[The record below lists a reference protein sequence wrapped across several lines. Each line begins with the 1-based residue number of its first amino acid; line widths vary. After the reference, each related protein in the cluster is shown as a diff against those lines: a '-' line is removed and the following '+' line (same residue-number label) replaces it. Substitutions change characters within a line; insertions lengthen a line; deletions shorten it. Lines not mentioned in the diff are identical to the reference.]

1 MGSLTRWWM
10 RSALVWRPS
19 PALTGGVT
27 LGDVATPALDLLLG
41 PEAPNVLSAA
51 VAEYGCRLEDLRA
64 AEVNVDPSGAA
75 VVVMYVAGVRR
86 ADGTCTTEF
95 LGATTGSRIPA
106 GAAVVAGEYRGE
118 PVEVGIWAWPR
129 DPALPALPTASNPV
143 LLAEMFRKF
152 GLSTAPTLDIRP
164 RGYRPARRAVLEVH
178 DGRFRWFVK
187 VVRPSAVADL
197 CHRHDVACRNVPVPP
212 VLASTPD
219 GLIVLPE
226 GQGTPLRTMILDGDA
241 ALPSPEVLE
250 SVLNALPAELMT
262 LLPRPSHLH
271 LVDYHAGVLRCAA
284 GDEPAVLTR
293 VADVVEVLHSVEAQS
308 EEMVPVHGD
317 FYEGQL
323 LAEDGRVTAVL
334 DIDTAGPGERSDE
347 WATLLA
353 HLSALG
359 LDTAGLETA
368 PGYADAV
375 LAHAERRVPAQQL
388 RHRTA
393 AALLGL
399 ASGPFRVQQHQWPEH
414 TVARL
419 GLAMTWLA
427 TAR

>member
-1 MGSLTRWWM
+1 MWTR
-10 RSALVWRPS
+10 
-19 PALTGGVT
+19 PA
-27 LGDVATPALDLLLG
+27 P
-41 PEAPNVLSAA
+41 
-51 VAEYGCRLEDLRA
+51 R
-64 AEVNVDPSGAA
+64 
-75 VVVMYVAGVRR
+75 VVMYVAGVRR

-164 RGYRPARRAVLEVH
+164 RRYRPARHAVLEVH

-187 VVRPSAVADL
+187 VVRPSAVAEL

-226 GQGTPLRTMILDGDA
+226 GTGTPLRTLILDGDA

-250 SVLNALPAELMT
+250 SVLNALPAELMM
-262 LLPRPSHLH
+262 LAPGPSHLQ

-284 GDEPAVLTR
+284 ADEPEVLTR
-293 VADVVEVLHSVEAQS
+293 VAEVVEVLHSVEAQP

-353 HLSALG
+353 HLSALA
-359 LDTAGLETA
+359 LDTAGRETA
-368 PGYADAV
+368 AGYTAAV
-375 LAHAERRVPAQQL
+375 LAHAERQVPAEQL
-388 RHRTA
+388 RQRTA

-399 ASGPFRVQQHQWPEH
+399 AMGRFGCRSTCGRSTPSP
-414 TVARL
+414 
-419 GLAMTWLA
+419 GLVL
-427 TAR
+427 R

>member
-1 MGSLTRWWM
+1 MVDAQ
-10 RSALVWRPS
+10 RSHLAAIPGTS
-19 PALTGGVT
+19 GGVT

-41 PEAPNVLSAA
+41 PEALNVLSAA

-64 AEVNVDPSGAA
+64 ADVNVDPSGAA
-75 VVVMYVAGVRR
+75 AVVMYVAGVRR

-118 PVEVGIWAWPR
+118 PVDVGIWAWPR

-152 GLSTAPTLDIRP
+152 GLSTASTLDIHP
-164 RGYRPARRAVLEVH
+164 RNYRPAHHAVLEVH

-226 GQGTPLRTMILDGDA
+226 GKGTPLRTLVFDRDA

-250 SVLNALPAELMT
+250 SVLDALPEELMM
-262 LLPRPSHLH
+262 LVPRPSHLQM
-271 LVDYHAGVLRCAA
+271 VDYHTGVLRCAA
-284 GDEPAVLTR
+284 ADELEVLTR

-323 LAEDGRVTAVL
+323 FADDGRVTAVL

-347 WATLLA
+347 SATLLA
-353 HLSALG
+353 HLSALT
-359 LDTAGLETA
+359 LDTAGRETA

-375 LAHAERRVPAQQL
+375 LAYAERRVPAQQL
-388 RHRTA
+388 RQRTA

-399 ASGPFRVQQHQWPEH
+399 AIVPFRVQKHQWPEH

-419 GLAMTWLA
+419 DLAMTWLA
-427 TAR
+427 KAR

>member
-1 MGSLTRWWM
+1 MVDAR
-10 RSALVWRPS
+10 RSHLAAIPGTS
-19 PALTGGVT
+19 GGVT

-51 VAEYGCRLEDLRA
+51 VAEYGCRLEDLRT

-152 GLSTAPTLDIRP
+152 GMSTAPTLDIRP
-164 RGYRPARRAVLEVH
+164 RAYRPARHAVLEVH
-178 DGRFRWFVK
+178 DGRSRWFVK

-197 CHRHDVACRNVPVPP
+197 CHRHDVACRNVPP

-226 GQGTPLRTMILDGDA
+226 GHGTPLRALILDGDA
-241 ALPSPEVLE
+241 ALPAPEVLE
-250 SVLNALPAELMT
+250 SVLDALPAELMT
-262 LLPRPSHLH
+262 LAPRPSHLQM
-271 LVDYHAGVLRCAA
+271 VDFHAGVLRCAA
-284 GDEPAVLTR
+284 ADELEVLTR
-293 VADVVEVLHSVEAQS
+293 VAEVVEVLHSAEAQP
-308 EEMVPVHGD
+308 EERVPVHGD

-353 HLSALG
+353 HLSALA
-359 LDTAGLETA
+359 LDTAGREAA

-388 RHRTA
+388 RLRTA

-399 ASGPFRVQQHQWPEH
+399 ANLPFRVQKHQWPEH

-419 GLAMTWLA
+419 DLAMTWLA
-427 TAR
+427 RAR

>member
-1 MGSLTRWWM
+1 M
-10 RSALVWRPS
+10 
-19 PALTGGVT
+19 
-27 LGDVATPALDLLLG
+27 ATPALDLLLG

-51 VAEYGCRLEDLRA
+51 VAEYGCQLEDLRA
-64 AEVNVDPSGAA
+64 ADVNVDPSGA
-75 VVVMYVAGVRR
+75 VVVMYAAGVRR

-106 GAAVVAGEYRGE
+106 GAAVVGGEYRGE
-118 PVEVGIWAWPR
+118 PVEVGIWAWPH

-152 GLSTAPTLDIRP
+152 ELSTAPTLDIRP
-164 RGYRPARRAVLEVH
+164 RGYRPARHAVLEVH

-187 VVRPSAVADL
+187 VVRPSAVAEL
-197 CHRHDVACRNVPVPP
+197 SRRHDVACRSVPVPP

-226 GQGTPLRTMILDGDA
+226 GQGTPLRTLILNGDA
-241 ALPSPEVLE
+241 SLPAPEVLE
-250 SVLNALPAELMT
+250 SVLDALPSELMM
-262 LLPRPSHLH
+262 LGPRPSHLQM
-271 LVDYHAGVLRCAA
+271 VDYHAGVLRCAA
-284 GDEPAVLTR
+284 ADELGVLTR
-293 VADVVEVLHSVEAQS
+293 VAEVVEVLHSAEAQP

-323 LAEDGRVTAVL
+323 LADDGRVTAVL

-353 HLSALG
+353 HLSALA
-359 LDTAGLETA
+359 LEVAGRETA
-368 PGYADAV
+368 AGYTDAV
-375 LAHAERRVPAQQL
+375 LAHAERQVPAQQL
-388 RHRTA
+388 RLRTA
-393 AALLGL
+393 AALFGL
-399 ASGPFRVQQHQWPEH
+399 ANMPFRVQKHQWPEH

-419 GLAMTWLA
+419 DLAMTWV
-427 TAR
+427 ARAR

>member
-1 MGSLTRWWM
+1 MNCTS
-10 RSALVWRPS
+10 
-19 PALTGGVT
+19 TGLLGAAIRGTAAGFT

-41 PEAPNVLSAA
+41 PEASNVLSAA

-64 AEVNVDPSGAA
+64 ADVNMDPSGVA
-75 VVVMYVAGVRR
+75 VVIMYEAGVRR

-106 GAAVVAGEYRGE
+106 GAAVVAGEYCGQ

-143 LLAEMFRKF
+143 LLAELFRKF

-164 RGYRPARRAVLEVH
+164 RAYRPAQHAVLEVH

-187 VVRPSAVADL
+187 VVRTSAVADL

-212 VLASTPD
+212 VLASTSD

-226 GQGTPLRTMILDGDA
+226 GQGTPLRTLILDGDA

-250 SVLNALPAELMT
+250 SVLNALPTELMM
-262 LLPRPSHLH
+262 LAPRPSHQH
-271 LVDYHAGVLRCAA
+271 LVDYHAGLLRCAA
-284 GDEPAVLTR
+284 ADEPAVLTR
-293 VADVVEVLHSVEAQS
+293 VAEVVEALHAVAVQP

-323 LAEDGRVTAVL
+323 FADDGRVTAVL

-353 HLSALG
+353 HLSALA
-359 LDTAGLETA
+359 LDPAGRETA
-368 PGYADAV
+368 ARYADAV
-375 LAHAERRVPAQQL
+375 LTHAERQDPARQL
-388 RHRTA
+388 RLRTA

-399 ASGPFRVQQHQWPEH
+399 AIVPFRVQKHQWPEH

-419 GLAMTWLA
+419 DLAMTWLA
-427 TAR
+427 RAR

>member
-1 MGSLTRWWM
+1 
-10 RSALVWRPS
+10 V
-19 PALTGGVT
+19 V
-27 LGDVATPALDLLLG
+27 LDLLLG

-75 VVVMYVAGVRR
+75 VVVMYVAEVRR

-95 LGATTGSRIPA
+95 LGATTGSRIPS

-129 DPALPALPTASNPV
+129 DPALPALPTASDPV
-143 LLAEMFRKF
+143 RLAEMFRKF

-164 RGYRPARRAVLEVH
+164 RGYRPAQHAVLEVH
-178 DGRFRWFVK
+178 DDRFRWFVK

-226 GQGTPLRTMILDGDA
+226 GKGTPLRTLIIDGDA
-241 ALPSPEVLE
+241 ALPSPEALE
-250 SVLNALPAELMT
+250 SVLDALPAELMM
-262 LLPRPSHLH
+262 LAPRPSHLQ

-284 GDEPAVLTR
+284 ADEPEVLTR
-293 VADVVEVLHSVEAQS
+293 VTDVVEVLHSVEAQP
-308 EEMVPVHGD
+308 EKMVPVHGD

-359 LDTAGLETA
+359 LDTARRETA

-388 RHRTA
+388 RQRTA

-399 ASGPFRVQQHQWPEH
+399 AGGPFRVQQHQWPEH

-419 GLAMTWLA
+419 GLAMTWLTIA
-427 TAR
+427 

>member
-1 MGSLTRWWM
+1 
-10 RSALVWRPS
+10 
-19 PALTGGVT
+19 
-27 LGDVATPALDLLLG
+27 VATPALDLLLG
-41 PEAPNVLSAA
+41 PEAPNVLAA
-51 VAEYGCRLEDLRA
+51 AIAEYGCRLEDLRA
-64 AEVNVDPSGAA
+64 AEVNVEPSGVA

-129 DPALPALPTASNPV
+129 DPALPALPTASDRV
-143 LLAEMFRKF
+143 LLAEIFREF

-164 RGYRPARRAVLEVH
+164 RGYRPAHHAVLEVH

-197 CHRHDVACRNVPVPP
+197 CHRHAVACRNVPVPP
-212 VLASTPD
+212 VVASTRD

-226 GQGTPLRTMILDGDA
+226 GQGTPLRTLIIDGDA
-241 ALPSPEVLE
+241 ALPSPDVLE
-250 SVLNALPAELMT
+250 SVLDALPAELMM
-262 LLPRPSHLH
+262 LAPRPSHLH
-271 LVDYHAGVLRCAA
+271 LVNYHAGVLRCAA
-284 GDEPAVLTR
+284 ADEPAVLTL
-293 VADVVEVLHSVEAQS
+293 VADVVEVLQSVEAQP
-308 EEMVPVHGD
+308 EETVPVHGD

-347 WATLLA
+347 WATFLA

-359 LDTAGLETA
+359 LDTVAGDGAL
-368 PGYADAV
+368 GYADAV
-375 LAHAERRVPAQQL
+375 LAHAERRVPAKQL
-388 RHRTA
+388 RLRTA

-399 ASGPFRVQQHQWPEH
+399 ASGPFRVQQHQWAEH

-419 GLAMTWLA
+419 GLAMTWL
-427 TAR
+427 TSAR